1 MNHAQLDD
9 TKENNQI
16 TEATDDSLNISVNES
31 FQLFKD
37 IFQRF

>member
-9 TKENNQI
+9 TKENNQVI
-16 TEATDDSLNISVNES
+16 EATDDSLNISVNES